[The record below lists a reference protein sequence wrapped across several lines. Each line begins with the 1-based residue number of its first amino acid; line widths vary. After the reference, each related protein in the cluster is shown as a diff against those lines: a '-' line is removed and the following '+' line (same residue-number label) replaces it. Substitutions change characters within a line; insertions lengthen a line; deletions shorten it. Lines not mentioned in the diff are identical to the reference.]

1 MRLGC
6 CISAVFFA
14 IFRTLAICVLIELL
28 DFKWKDST
36 PEQHAA
42 FADLVVKC
50 LLKPTKALDVNIRVG
65 LQKCLMCTL
74 PGTAFQASAQCC
86 ECFEAMGC
94 DSE

>member
-1 MRLGC
+1 MLY
-6 CISAVFFA
+6 A

-50 LLKPTKALDVNIRVG
+50 LLKPTKALEANIRVG
-65 LQKCLMCTL
+65 LKAPNGHTSWNLNFRHRPNVL
-74 PGTAFQASAQCC
+74 YFN
-86 ECFEAMGC
+86 FEAMGM
-94 DSE
+94 

>member
-1 MRLGC
+1 MSMNAQVLIEIIC
-6 CISAVFFA
+6 CLRAVLSGY
-14 IFRTLAICVLIELL
+14 RTLAICVLIELL

-65 LQKCLMCTL
+65 LKCQTCTL
-74 PGTAFQASAQCC
+74 PEAEVQACA
-86 ECFEAMGC
+86 
-94 DSE
+94 